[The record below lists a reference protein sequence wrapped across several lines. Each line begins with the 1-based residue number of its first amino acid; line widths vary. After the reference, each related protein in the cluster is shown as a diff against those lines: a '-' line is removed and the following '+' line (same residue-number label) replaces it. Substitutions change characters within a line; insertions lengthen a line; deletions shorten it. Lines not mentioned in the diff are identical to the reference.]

1 MGSNIELDSLMIVN
15 FEPIRDTFSDV
26 YWNSD
31 SWMHVLRMNTWDCY
45 DEGAKLNRIDKS
57 SIATFK
63 KT

>member
-15 FEPIRDTFSDV
+15 FEPICDTFSDV

-57 SIATFK
+57 SIVTFS
-63 KT
+63 